1 MLDLIFQSPLTNI
14 PKCDIIDT
22 ESEGDTMSIKCLN
35 CGSTAQMKKIG
46 SVENDTTII
55 EMYECGCGART
66 ERILNVS
73 SIACWS
79 ATDTRLKTI
88 KVEKK

>member
-1 MLDLIFQSPLTNI
+1 
-14 PKCDIIDT
+14 
-22 ESEGDTMSIKCLN
+22 
-35 CGSTAQMKKIG
+35 MKKIG
-46 SVENDTTII
+46 SVENDNTLI

-73 SIACWS
+73 SITCWS
-79 ATDTRLKTI
+79 ATGTRLKTI